1 MYKTTNAEK
10 SGDDLLRLFANF
22 DVQLKKL
29 KPNVV
34 RSWFD
39 TTGTEAQTQKLLNWL
54 TEPYLTESNYL
65 SSLYRYE

>member
-1 MYKTTNAEK
+1 MYNNTNAEK
-10 SGDDLLRLFANF
+10 SGDDLLSLFANF
-22 DVQLKKL
+22 DVKLKKL

-39 TTGTEAQTQKLLNWL
+39 TTGTDTQKLLNWL

-65 SSLYRYE
+65 SSVYRYE